1 MKSFSWPAIYTRS
14 NVARPIMLLP
24 AWYNFFGLLPHNVM
38 RRLHYSAGMTR
49 MYDEQRLRRTCSS
62 YMRDIHVSRTFVGG
76 AYGRLFAG
84 FVPRIMLSLASMLFI
99 HARSTF
105 TR

>member
-1 MKSFSWPAIYTRS
+1 
-14 NVARPIMLLP
+14 
-24 AWYNFFGLLPHNVM
+24 M
-38 RRLHYSAGMTR
+38 REVSLHDSAGVTR

-84 FVPRIMLSLASMLFI
+84 FVPRIMLSSASMLVI

>member
-1 MKSFSWPAIYTRS
+1 
-14 NVARPIMLLP
+14 
-24 AWYNFFGLLPHNVM
+24 M
-38 RRLHYSAGMTR
+38 REVSLHDSAGVTR

-84 FVPRIMLSLASMLFI
+84 LCHGLCCHQRACSSYMREVSLHDSAGMTNKGRFQTCLNT
-99 HARSTF
+99 ARMYDEHSRGTF
-105 TR
+105 TL